1 MLRSYRTIQALTV
14 VETAV
19 KKSKFI
25 AYAQPVSSE
34 EQASSFLQ
42 AVKKKHMDAS
52 HHCYAFIMDDQ
63 LRKFSDDG
71 EPSGT
76 AGKPI
81 LEAIQY
87 KGLQQVAVVVVRYFG
102 GTMLGAGGLVRAY
115 SEAATLVLTTAT
127 IIERRLHQ
135 QWFVTIDYHWLGRI
149 EHEMRAYHWRITDTE
164 FGEKVR
170 LSILVDVDS
179 KIDVLELVNDSTQG
193 QADIEIGEQ
202 VFIPS

>member
-1 MLRSYRTIQALTV
+1 MQHSYRTIQDRTI
-14 VETAV
+14 VETMV

-42 AVKKKHMDAS
+42 EVKKKHGDAS
-52 HHCYAFIMDDQ
+52 HHCYAYVIDDQ

-87 KGLQQVAVVVVRYFG
+87 KGLRQIVVVVVRYFG

-115 SEAATLVLTTAT
+115 SEAASLVLSTAT
-127 IIERRLHQ
+127 IIEQRLHQ
-135 QWFVTIDYHWLGRI
+135 QWFVTIDYHWLGRM
-149 EHEMRAYHWRITDTE
+149 EHELRVRFWRIE
-164 FGEKVR
+164 NIAYGEKVCIS
-170 LSILVDVDS
+170 LSVDVEDQV
-179 KIDVLELVNDSTQG
+179 DVLQLLNDWTQG
-193 QADIEIGEQ
+193 QADVECGEQ
-202 VFIPS
+202 VLISC